1 MGMSVRN
8 IKKEKHM
15 TAKPQ
20 TITEAIPNIAPTT
33 RLGHVHYTVNNM
45 DKQVAFYQDIL
56 GFKVHWRE
64 GDSAGLG
71 AGGEDLLRLTEN
83 RNARRVNGTTG
94 LYHTAFLVPTRWD
107 LAQLLKSIAQT
118 RTRIQGTSD
127 HGTHHAIYL
136 PDAEGNGIELAWD
149 RPEAEWPK
157 SFEEMMQR
165 NRGLAPEEVFSALN
179 DSDAAWEGLNP
190 ATTVGH
196 VHLHVSTLPP
206 TMRFYR
212 DILGFGLPL
221 DMANAPKQFAESAIF
236 FAAGTYHHHIG
247 TNVWQGVGA
256 PPPPSNAT
264 GLRHFTVIV
273 PDKAEL
279 DRVVERLW
287 SASIALEETENGVLT
302 HDLSGNGILLTA

>member
-1 MGMSVRN
+1 
-8 IKKEKHM
+8 M
-15 TAKPQ
+15 TTQPQ
-20 TITEAIPNIAPTT
+20 TSADETFTISPAT
-33 RLGHVHYTVNNM
+33 RLGHVHYTVTNL
-45 DKQVAFYQDIL
+45 DRQIAFYQTIL
-56 GFKVHWRE
+56 GFKLHWRE

-83 RNARRVNGTTG
+83 KTARRVNGTTG

-118 RTRIQGTSD
+118 RTRIQGMSD

-157 SFEEMMQR
+157 NFQEMMQR
-165 NRGLAPEEVFSALN
+165 NRGLAPETVFSVLSE
-179 DSDAAWEGLNP
+179 SDAEWQGLDP
-190 ATTVGH
+190 ATKVGH

-206 TMRFYR
+206 TMHFYR
-212 DILGFGLPL
+212 DVLGFGLPL
-221 DMANAPKQFAESAIF
+221 DMANAPKEFAESAIF

-256 PPPPSNAT
+256 PPPPANAT
-264 GLRHFTVIV
+264 GLRHFTVV
-273 PDKAEL
+273 LPDKAEL
-279 DRVVERLW
+279 ERVVERLW
-287 SASIALEETENGVLT
+287 AESIALEETENGVLT
-302 HDLSGNGILLTA
+302 HDPARNGILLTA